1 MIFELKTTLEID
13 NDELLELINLQ
24 RQEEDQII
32 DLNDLYD
39 EAICK
44 YILDTDYIQ
53 EEIEWYSIP
62 IENITLIAK

>member
-24 RQEEDQII
+24 RQDEDEVT

-44 YILDTDYIQ
+44 YVLNTDYIQ
-53 EEIEWYSIP
+53 EEIEWFDIP